1 MPILL
6 KLPIVDPFHIETI
19 AANAWPAAEIVELD
33 GWRLRF
39 ADGVTRRANSV
50 WPNAAAGRL
59 PLDAKIAAAEAF
71 YANRGQPAIFQIS
84 PAQQPPE
91 LDAILAARGYTHHA
105 PTLVQ
110 TAALTEIFRRGGAE
124 VQRSAEEVR
133 SKQASTQLRVSAP
146 PRQTFSVTVSPA
158 FDADWFE
165 LYCVGE
171 EAPPAQAAV
180 RQAILQR
187 ITLPCGYATLHSND
201 IPIAVA
207 LGVVEGEWMGIFNV
221 VTLPAYRRQGAAR
234 ALLAALAEWASQHG
248 ATNTYLQV
256 MERNIAAQALYAAT
270 GFTTAYGYHYR
281 VKQVI

>member
-1 MPILL
+1 MAGI
-6 KLPIVDPFHIETI
+6 DPLHIETI
-19 AANAWPAAEIVELD
+19 AANAWPAAEIVDLD

-71 YANRGQPAIFQIS
+71 YANRRQPAIFQIS
-84 PAQQPPE
+84 PAQQPAD
-91 LDAILAARGYTHHA
+91 LDAILAARGYAHHA

-124 VQRSAEEVR
+124 RQRNAEEEQE
-133 SKQASTQLRVSAP
+133 QASAHLCVSAP
-146 PRQTFSVTVSPA
+146 PRRTFTTTLSPT
-158 FDADWFE
+158 FDADWFD

-171 EAPPAQAAV
+171 EAPPMQAAV
-180 RQAILQR
+180 RQGILRR
-187 ITLPCGYATLHSND
+187 IDRPCGYATLHRD
-201 IPIAVA
+201 GAPIAVA
-207 LGVVEGEWMGIFNV
+207 LGVVEAGWLGIFNL

-234 ALLAALAEWASQHG
+234 ALLAALAAWAAEQG
-248 ATNTYLQV
+248 AINAYLQV
-256 MERNIAAQALYAAT
+256 MERNTAAQALYAGL

-281 VKQVI
+281 VKEIGIDRG